1 MKDIRRLSVEFLTND
16 LIQTSFLV
24 KTEWDKGFTGIIE
37 LTNTGEN
44 ITEWTIEFESQ
55 FEIYPEQIWGAEI
68 VNREGD
74 RYTLKPVDYNET
86 IYANQG
92 TSIIFNGNKINGEIF
107 RPQNIR
113 LATERIVTPVSENP
127 GKLGDE
133 VMATVREE
141 TQANTADLFPYQ
153 IKTNFVVE
161 TQWDKGFTA
170 RLDLLNT
177 GDVLENWT
185 IEFISPY
192 EIDPKQLWGAEIL
205 KQEGDRYLLKAPD
218 YNQNLDSQETASIT
232 FNAPKMYGSTLRPQ
246 EIKVGNSLEFSDDD
260 SDLPQVNQE
269 ILATLPLR
277 TELATTP
284 ENDLS
289 VDVDFTLISDWGDG
303 FQGAISITN
312 NSGSNIDTW
321 SLDFDFPNSIN
332 NIWDAE
338 IEYNQ
343 NGSYIVT
350 NAAWNREIPAG
361 ETITFGFTG
370 NDSVTSQPKNFELD
384 GFTFD
389 SPSIYKTIY
398 TYQNPNLAPE
408 LELNQVYQ
416 GRATFYDAANPAGGI
431 GASGFDIPIQSE
443 LHKIV
448 AMNNIQWNGSQASG
462 AFMKVSGPK
471 QREGA
476 APIIVQVADH
486 LMERADGMDMS
497 AEAFAKVA
505 NPIDGTVN
513 IEYQLIGPGDDYVTA
528 NGYSIGQ
535 GIVVETITGTNPY
548 YAATRLNNHRYPIKT
563 VELIEEDGDLLE
575 LNRES
580 DNRFVM
586 EGNYPLY
593 GVQDLLVTDIFGQ
606 QVTLDDIDIT
616 NSSAPDKIT
625 GEQFALI

>member
-1 MKDIRRLSVEFLTND
+1 MEFLTND
-16 LIQTSFLV
+16 LIQTSFVV
-24 KTEWDKGFTGIIE
+24 KTEWNKGFTGIIE
-37 LTNTGEN
+37 LENTGEN
-44 ITEWTIEFESQ
+44 LTEWTIEFESQ

-68 VNREGD
+68 VEREGD
-74 RYTLKPVDYNET
+74 RYTLKPVDYNKT
-86 IYANQG
+86 IYGNQG
-92 TSIIFNGNKINGEIF
+92 TYITFNGNKINGKIF

-113 LATERIVTPVSENP
+113 IATE
-127 GKLGDE
+127 
-133 VMATVREE
+133 VMPTVIEE
-141 TQANTADLFPYQ
+141 SPSNTAHLFPYQ
-153 IKTNFVVE
+153 IKTNFVVQTE
-161 TQWDKGFTA
+161 WDKGFTA
-170 RLDLLNT
+170 RLDVLNT

-192 EIDPKQLWGAEIL
+192 EINPEQLWGAEIL

-218 YNQNLDSQETASIT
+218 YNQHLDSQERASIT
-232 FNAPKMYGSTLRPQ
+232 FNAPKMYGATLRPQ
-246 EIKVGNSLEFSDDD
+246 EIKVGNSLEFSNND
-260 SDLPQVNQE
+260 SDLSQVNQE
-269 ILATLPLR
+269 ITVR

-284 ENDLS
+284 ENDLP
-289 VDVDFTLISDWGDG
+289 VDVNFTLISDWGDG

-332 NIWDAE
+332 NIWDAD

-343 NGSYIVT
+343 NGSYVVN

-370 NDSVTSQPKNFELD
+370 LDSVTSEPTNFELD

-448 AMNNIQWNGSQASG
+448 AMNNVQWNGSQASG

-471 QREGA
+471 QREGD
-476 APIIVQVADH
+476 APIIVQIVDKVI
-486 LMERADGMDMS
+486 ERADGMDMS
-497 AEAFAKVA
+497 AEAFAKIGD
-505 NPIDGTVN
+505 PIDGTVN
-513 IEYQLIGPGDDYVTA
+513 IEYQLIGPADDYVTA
-528 NGYSIGQ
+528 NGYRLDQ
-535 GIVVETITGTNPY
+535 GLVVETITGTNPW

-563 VELIEEDGDLLE
+563 VELIEEDGDLVK

-616 NSSAPDKIT
+616 NSSAPDTISGK
-625 GEQFALI
+625 QFALI

>member
-1 MKDIRRLSVEFLTND
+1 MKNNRRLSVKFLPND
-16 LIQTSFLV
+16 LVATSFLV

-37 LTNTGEN
+37 LENTGGDL
-44 ITEWTIEFESQ
+44 TEWTIEFESQ

-74 RYTLKPVDYNET
+74 RYTLKPVNYNET
-86 IYANQG
+86 IYENQG

-107 RPQNIR
+107 RPHNIR
-113 LATERIVTPVSENP
+113 LGTKSIVTPVTEMST
-127 GKLGDE
+127 KLSDE
-133 VMATVREE
+133 VMSNVIEE
-141 TQANTADLFPYQ
+141 NQSNTAHLFPYQ

-161 TQWDKGFTA
+161 TEWDKGFTA
-170 RLDLLNT
+170 RLDVLNT
-177 GDVLENWT
+177 GDVLKNWT

-192 EIDPKQLWGAEIL
+192 KIDPEQLWGAEIV

-218 YNQNLDSQETASIT
+218 YNQNLDSQESTSIT

-246 EIKVGNSLEFSDDD
+246 EIKVGNSLEFSDDN
-260 SDLPQVNQE
+260 SDLYQINQE
-269 ILATLPLR
+269 ISATFPVK

-284 ENDLS
+284 ENDLP

-312 NSGSNIDTW
+312 NTVSNIDTW

-338 IEYNQ
+338 IEHNQ
-343 NGSYIVT
+343 NGNYVVT

-370 NDSVTSQPKNFELD
+370 NDSVTSEPQNFELD

-398 TYQNPNLAPE
+398 TYENPDLTPE
-408 LELNQVYQ
+408 LELNRVYQ

-476 APIIVQVADH
+476 APIIVQVVDH
-486 LMERADGMDMS
+486 LMERADGMDLS
-497 AEAFAKVA
+497 AEAFAKIGA
-505 NPIDGTVN
+505 PIDGTVN
-513 IEYQLIGPGDDYVTA
+513 IEYQLIGPADDYVTA

-535 GIVVETITGTNPY
+535 GIVVETITGTNPW

-586 EGNYPLY
+586 EGDYPLY

-616 NSSAPDKIT
+616 NSSAPDTIS